1 MKKKRQGV
9 STKGERGKPSQLE
22 IYLRSMCNSDKY
34 EMDNGIIELTGD
46 SLALALPLSHSP
58 IEGWHEAD
66 IHPQLHQTGHIQI
79 KSRIR

>member
-66 IHPQLHQTGHIQI
+66 IYRERLTIYLRL
-79 KSRIR
+79 STS